1 MTCTFVPTSLNLSLL
16 SANYLQVIGIFT
28 QRQIHIII
36 KSNPQNVSPSV
47 ERKFRKAFH
56 DSFKRNVSRPSFLR
70 DTEEGGKKTQCAT
83 DEIDELSTRERSSR
97 RLIGARLLKYLLGF
111 DRSQLREESTQSQ
124 YYPPTSLR
132 RGIMR
137 RNSRKIGRE
146 GRERGEQGCRDTTA
160 DDFIIPWNLLKKSV
174 AHGGNI

>member
-1 MTCTFVPTSLNLSLL
+1 M
-16 SANYLQVIGIFT
+16 
-28 QRQIHIII
+28 
-36 KSNPQNVSPSV
+36 

-70 DTEEGGKKTQCAT
+70 DTEEEGKKTQCAT
-83 DEIDELSTRERSSR
+83 DEIDEPSTRERSSR

-137 RNSRKIGRE
+137 RNSRRIGRE

>member
-70 DTEEGGKKTQCAT
+70 NTEEGGKKSQCAT
-83 DEIDELSTRERSSR
+83 DEIDEPSTRERSSR

-124 YYPPTSLR
+124 YYRRPRSVVELCAGIRGGSGGRGEKEASRDAETRRPTILSS
-132 RGIMR
+132 RGIY
-137 RNSRKIGRE
+137 
-146 GRERGEQGCRDTTA
+146 
-160 DDFIIPWNLLKKSV
+160 
-174 AHGGNI
+174 

>member
-36 KSNPQNVSPSV
+36 KSNPQNVFPSV
-47 ERKFRKAFH
+47 E
-56 DSFKRNVSRPSFLR
+56 SFAKLSTIPLKETYR
-70 DTEEGGKKTQCAT
+70 DRASYGTRKKTQCAT
-83 DEIDELSTRERSSR
+83 DEIDEPSTRERSSR

-137 RNSRKIGRE
+137 RNSRRIGRE

>member
-70 DTEEGGKKTQCAT
+70 DTEEGGKKPSAQ
-83 DEIDELSTRERSSR
+83 LMKSMNPPR
-97 RLIGARLLKYLLGF
+97 GN
-111 DRSQLREESTQSQ
+111 DRQ
-124 YYPPTSLR
+124 
-132 RGIMR
+132 
-137 RNSRKIGRE
+137 
-146 GRERGEQGCRDTTA
+146 D
-160 DDFIIPWNLLKKSV
+160 V
-174 AHGGNI
+174 